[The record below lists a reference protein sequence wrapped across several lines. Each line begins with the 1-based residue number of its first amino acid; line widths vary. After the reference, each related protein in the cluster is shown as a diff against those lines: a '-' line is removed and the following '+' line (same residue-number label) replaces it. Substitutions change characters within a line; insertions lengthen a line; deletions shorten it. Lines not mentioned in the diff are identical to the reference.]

1 MEKQEGRDAAAVR
14 LDDPWYD
21 ALASGWGELDGTGA
35 PAPGVPPQPADRERA
50 GLGTAG
56 IYLEVHRSA
65 AFQEVRSRY
74 RRFVVP
80 AASAFLL
87 WYLAY
92 VVTATTAP
100 GLMAR
105 PVAGA
110 VNVAMVAG
118 LGQFAHHVPA
128 DLGVC
133 PACQTAAGPGRAR
146 SALGMFD
153 RARTQ
158 DDEPGDRTLSGDH
171 QTLALLLFSAF
182 IAITLGI
189 TTWASRNRHGSAE
202 EFYAGGRLF
211 SPMENGFAI
220 AGDYM
225 SAASF
230 LGISGVIALFG
241 YDGMLYSVGFLVAW
255 LVVLLLVAELV
266 RNCGRFTLADV
277 VAARMSERPVRIAVG
292 NSLRSPSRCSI
303 WWRRW
308 SARAAWWRC
317 FSAVR
322 ARPARS
328 WTVIGVGA
336 LMVVYVSCGGMRA
349 TTWIQIVKAVL
360 LLGGPVA
367 LTVWCSCASEATW
380 PAAEH
385 GGRTQRSRQG
395 FPLSR
400 PAVRRRVDRTVCDFI
415 SLGLALVLG
424 TAGLPHILS
433 RFYTVPTARAAR
445 RSVVW
450 SISLIGGFYLMTIVL
465 GFGAAA
471 VLGCDAVRASD
482 AAGNTAVPLLAL
494 ELGGG
499 ADSTGGSVL
508 FAVVAAVAFATI
520 LAVVAGITL
529 ASSAS
534 VAHDLYASLSRRG
547 TRGEVGVARIAAVGV
562 GIAAIGL
569 GLLAQQLNV
578 AFLVGLAFAVAAAAN
593 LPVLLY
599 ALFWRRFTTR
609 GAVWSV
615 YGGLVPAIALVVL
628 SPVVSGETGCALP
641 RTGLRCLPV
650 GEPGRRRHSARVHR
664 GLARHRHLPRDGR
677 RSQARGDGG
686 AFTDGCGGRLTGAG
700 RKPGRGGGRA

>member
-1 MEKQEGRDAAAVR
+1 
-14 LDDPWYD
+14 L
-21 ALASGWGELDGTGA
+21 T
-35 PAPGVPPQPADRERA
+35 
-50 GLGTAG
+50 
-56 IYLEVHRSA
+56 
-65 AFQEVRSRY
+65 
-74 RRFVVP
+74 
-80 AASAFLL
+80 
-87 WYLAY
+87 
-92 VVTATTAP
+92 
-100 GLMAR
+100 
-105 PVAGA
+105 
-110 VNVAMVAG
+110 
-118 LGQFAHHVPA
+118 
-128 DLGVC
+128 
-133 PACQTAAGPGRAR
+133 
-146 SALGMFD
+146 
-153 RARTQ
+153 
-158 DDEPGDRTLSGDH
+158 GDH
-171 QTLALLLFSAF
+171 QTLTLVLFSAV
-182 IAITLGI
+182 IAITLAI
-189 TTWASRNRHGSAE
+189 TTWAGRRRRGSPE

-230 LGISGVIALFG
+230 LGISGLIALYG
-241 YDGMLYSVGFLVAW
+241 YDGMLYAVGFLVAW

-277 VAARMSERPVRIAVG
+277 VTGRLRERPVRIASGISSVTVSVLYLVAQMVG
-292 NSLRSPSRCSI
+292 AGSLVALLLGGTSG
-303 WWRRW
+303 
-308 SARAAWWRC
+308 A
-317 FSAVR
+317 
-322 ARPARS
+322 ARS

-360 LLGGPVA
+360 LLGGAVT
-367 LTVWCSCASEATW
+367 LTVLVLMRFGGDLGALLSG
-380 PAAEH
+380 AAERSGH
-385 GGRTQRSRQG
+385 GRDFLAPGLHYGGGWTHR
-395 FPLSR
+395 L
-400 PAVRRRVDRTVCDFI
+400 DFI

-424 TAGLPHILS
+424 TAGLPHILA

-450 SISLIGGFYLMTIVL
+450 SIGLIGAFYLMTIVL

-471 VLGCDAVRASD
+471 LLGSGAVRGSD
-482 AAGNTAVPLLAL
+482 PAGNTAVPLLSL

-499 ADSTGGSVL
+499 AESTGGSVL

-562 GIAAIGL
+562 GAAAIGL
-569 GLLAQQLNV
+569 GLLAQHLNV

-615 YGGLVPAIALVVL
+615 YGGLVPAVVLVVL
-628 SPVVSGETGCALP
+628 SPVVSGGSGALFP
-641 RTGLRCLPV
+641 QLDFAVFPLENPGLIAIPLGFLSGWLGTVTSREV
-650 GEPGRRRHSARVHR
+650 ADD
-664 GLARHRHLPRDGR
+664 ARHAETEV
-677 RSQARGDGG
+677 RS
-686 AFTDGCGGRLTGAG
+686 LTGAG
-700 RKPGRGGGRA
+700 AV